1 MDDHQKRLLNSL
13 AFIFISVRITCV
25 IVVEHLNEV
34 FARRDGFR
42 SRRVFSL
49 ALNVVLN
56 ILVRNGSALRK
67 PIRAKQLALLTSST
81 RVSSNCF
88 LVRLVYAIFKTRK

>member
-13 AFIFISVRITCV
+13 TFIVISVRITCV
-25 IVVEHLNEV
+25 MVVEHLDEV
-34 FARRDGFR
+34 FARRDRFR

-56 ILVRNGSALRK
+56 VLVRNESALTKLYELYNLR
-67 PIRAKQLALLTSST
+67 
-81 RVSSNCF
+81 
-88 LVRLVYAIFKTRK
+88 Y